1 MAKKRVRV
9 PGTDPTR
16 QRAKGDDPLAR
27 DEESQRLSFSKK
39 GFAVAFVC
47 S

>member
-1 MAKKRVRV
+1 MAKKGELV
-9 PGTDPTR
+9 PDTDPTR
-16 QRAKGDDPLAR
+16 QRAKATIPLAR